1 MINLNTVK
9 TATPAINWLI
19 ERVKVTDFS
28 DKHGCYL
35 IGAFAGTIPYVML
48 CELRD
53 IQKRNG
59 GYLYRADNGE
69 YTINAHFTNGQYKAT
84 VCRVWFH
91 ITLTQN
97 EDLAPE

>member
-19 ERVKVTDFS
+19 ERVKIADYS
-28 DKHGCYL
+28 DNHGAYL
-35 IGAFAGTIPYVML
+35 IGVFNGTIPYVML

-53 IQKRNG
+53 IQRRTG

-69 YTINAHFTNGQYKAT
+69 YTINAHFTNGKWAAI
-84 VCRVWFH
+84 VCRVWFY

-97 EDLAPE
+97 EDLVPE